1 MVRVDAKLF
10 LLAVVCIILDVG
22 VHMATDID
30 QAVGCLK
37 LLIQRKVPSNS
48 IPSHL
53 RSPKKKEEVAVVL
66 CGTEATDNDLADGNG
81 NFVHISLVRT
91 LAPLDWDLLEFFNSD
106 RGCSDCWC
114 QSSRDAMQ
122 VRANDHRVS
131 LTKGLLFSD
140 RKGLSEKRILLISN
154 LLGPA
159 DISQLTEVAHNL
171 RIADVKL
178 SLIGFSLPEGSAPP
192 KSEPATLSPD
202 SNPGPSSSR
211 SNGDKQFKVHPAQK
225 AIGDL
230 WSQLNGESY
239 TFDEAIP
246 ALAYFE
252 TRAVAQR
259 GWKVDFQI
267 GDSLS
272 LPVEGFTQV
281 REARPPTLT
290 QLYAAC
296 PSTPIRAIT
305 TYCTQD
311 ENATEL
317 RSTQVIRGH
326 RYGTTMVPFTAEDKA
341 AVQPAAEKCLT
352 LIGFTPASNVPIN
365 LHLGDSVLVFVANC
379 PSENH
384 PVAQGL
390 AALAQALFELNGVAL
405 VRRVYNRVSAPR
417 LGVLIP
423 EVRGTQVAL
432 FYTDLA
438 FADDIRTFQ
447 FPSLPLRTTPSKSYV
462 KPDRHTPT
470 DEQLKV
476 MDEFVSS
483 LLLGKM
489 SDEDDSDA
497 ECNERQDEASTGLNL
512 DVKPEQLPSPWI
524 QRLFT
529 CFRERGLN
537 PTESLIPSTS
547 NQSMDSWLV
556 AQNLPGLEQL
566 LSRIAP
572 VYENASGNDP
582 VSLARCHLLDCLPT
596 LSSVEKE
603 QEAESGASVAKRR
616 RLMATELFGLQTN
629 DSTLTG
635 NNTQASNS
643 FTGGGGLLLN
653 SGSALSQVSPLTDVG
668 SVDPV
673 GDFDKLLAQGDIR
686 FASQRLESRIIQL
699 VTDPY
704 TGSILRPR
712 AISCLVA
719 YRERAIRAATNNPN
733 PDLRLA
739 QDYNTF
745 IRTWREDLYL
755 RGHLQANRPNGGAMD
770 PRLSFWVETITQGFG
785 LISDDEVQGIEVSRM
800 EADSF
805 LSSSTKNEPPVD
817 QSCGSPSAPPTP
829 TNGVVTEQL

>member
-1 MVRVDAKLF
+1 MTA
-10 LLAVVCIILDVG
+10 AVCIILDVG
-22 VHMATDID
+22 IHMATDVD
-30 QAVGCLK
+30 QAVDCLK
-37 LLIQRKVPSNS
+37 LLIQRKFFQGE
-48 IPSHL
+48 
-53 RSPKKKEEVAVVL
+53 KEEFAVVL
-66 CGTEATDNDLADGNG
+66 CGTEATDNGLADEDG
-81 NFVHISLVRT
+81 NFVHISLVRA
-91 LAPLDWDLLEFFNSD
+91 LAPLDWDLLEFFNSE
-106 RGCSDCWC
+106 SLL
-114 QSSRDAMQ
+114 STNDADVVDALIVGVNHLVTQ
-122 VRANDHRVS
+122 C
-131 LTKGLLFSD
+131 KD

-192 KSEPATLSPD
+192 ESERAVLSPN
-202 SNPGPSSSR
+202 SHPGPSSSR
-211 SNGDKQFKVHPAQK
+211 TNGDPQFKVHPAQK

-252 TRAVAQR
+252 TRAVTQR

-281 REARPPTLT
+281 REARPPALT

-317 RSTQVIRGH
+317 QSTQVIRGH
-326 RYGTTMVPFTAEDKA
+326 RYGNTMVPFTAEDKA
-341 AVQPAAEKCLT
+341 AVQPAGEKCLT

-379 PSENH
+379 PAENH

-438 FADDIRTFQ
+438 FADDVRTFQ
-447 FPSLPLRTTPSKSYV
+447 FPSLPLRTTPSKSHV

-470 DEQLKV
+470 DEQLKA

-483 LLLGKM
+483 LILGKM

-497 ECNERQDEASTGLNL
+497 ECNERQDEANSGLAL

-566 LSRIAP
+566 LARIAP

-582 VSLARCHLLDCLPT
+582 VSSARRHLLDCLPT

-603 QEAESGASVAKRR
+603 QEGESGASAAKRR
-616 RLMATELFGLQTN
+616 RLMAAELFGLQTN
-629 DSTLTG
+629 DSSLTVD
-635 NNTQASNS
+635 NTQASNS
-643 FTGGGGLLLN
+643 FTGGGGLILN
-653 SGSALSQVSPLTDVG
+653 SALSQVSQLTDVG

-686 FASQRLESRIIQL
+686 FASQRLESRIVQL

-712 AISCLVA
+712 AVSCLVA
-719 YRERAIRAATNNPN
+719 YRERAIRAATNNPT

-745 IRTWREDLYL
+745 IRTWREDLDL
-755 RGHLQANRPNGGAMD
+755 RGYLQTNQPNGGAMD

-785 LISDDEVQGIEVSRM
+785 LVSDDEVQGIGVSRM

-817 QSCGSPSAPPTP
+817 QSCGSPSAPPNP
-829 TNGVVTEQL
+829 TTEVVTEQLLDELE